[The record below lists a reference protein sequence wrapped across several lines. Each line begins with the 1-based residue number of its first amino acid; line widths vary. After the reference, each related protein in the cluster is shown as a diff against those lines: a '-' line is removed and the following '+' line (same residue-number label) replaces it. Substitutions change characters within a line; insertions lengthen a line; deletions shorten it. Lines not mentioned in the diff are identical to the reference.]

1 MTYEKGVVHMI
12 MSLGTYVRWGQRFF
26 RRWLCDLKAK
36 AVTKGLGMT
45 LAGFVLSAASLANS
59 PQPLPLALL
68 CAGVTGWP
76 ALLVTLGGVLGY
88 WLLWGNP
95 GLQGIIW
102 SGAGLVICLSLGDQ
116 KLNKRLPML
125 LPALAGVCVA
135 TTGLIFQL
143 LQAEQSSLPV
153 YFLRIGLAVGAT
165 KVFAAVMERRD
176 PVMDWLAWGLGV
188 LSLAQTVP
196 LAAANPGYM
205 AAGVLG
211 AAAPFPASAL
221 AGLALD
227 LSGIAPVPM
236 TAVLSMAFLVRLVP
250 RLPKWTAHVAPAVMY
265 LFLTMLRGG
274 GDWMPAVA
282 LSVGGVLGV
291 FFPAPAS
298 ISHRRGET
306 GVAQVRLEMT
316 AGVLAQTEQ
325 LLLETPEYPIDEA
338 ALICKAADRA
348 CSACPNR
355 DGCREIDEAGRMPT
369 VLLHR
374 PLISVEDLPVR
385 CRKRGRLLLELRR
398 IQDQYRSIRADRD
411 RQREYRNA
419 LIQQY
424 RFLSEYLQD
433 LADKLPRR
441 GDILRQR
448 YEPRVGVSTA
458 GVQGTNGDRCLWF
471 AGTECRY
478 YVVLCDG
485 MGTGFGAEEEGRAA
499 AEGLRRMLS
508 AGFPAEY
515 ALRSLNSLCTLRQ
528 KAGAVT
534 VDLAEI
540 DLQTGRVNLYKWGAA
555 PSYLLSPAGAEKI
568 GTAAAPPGLS
578 VTGARETVDKLSL
591 RRGETL
597 VLLSDGVDGEAAMRR
612 AWDLTDK
619 TPGEMASKVL
629 QYGRGNNNDDATAAI
644 IRLKTPTTST

>member
-1 MTYEKGVVHMI
+1 MM
-12 MSLGTYVRWGQRFF
+12 MSLGTYVRRGQRFF
-26 RRWLCDLKAK
+26 RRWIGDPKLRAAAK
-36 AVTKGLGMT
+36 GVGMT
-45 LAGFVLSAASLANS
+45 LAGFILSAASLGNS

-76 ALLVTLGGVLGY
+76 ALLVALGSAVGY
-88 WLLWGNP
+88 WLLWGAA
-95 GLQGIIW
+95 GVQGIIW
-102 SGAGLVICLSLGDQ
+102 SGAGLVICFALGGQ
-116 KLNKRLPML
+116 KLSKQMPLL
-125 LPALAGVCVA
+125 LPALAGLSVA
-135 TTGLIFQL
+135 ATGLMFQI
-143 LQAEQSSLPV
+143 LQAEGTDIPV
-153 YFLRIGLAVGAT
+153 YFLRIALAMGAA
-165 KVFAAVMERRD
+165 KVFTTVLERRD

-188 LSLAQTVP
+188 LALAQTVP
-196 LAAANPGYM
+196 LAAINPGYI

-211 AAAPFPASAL
+211 AAAPFPAAAL

-227 LSGIAPVPM
+227 LSQIAPVPM
-236 TAVLSMAFLVRLVP
+236 AAVLCMAFLVRLVP
-250 RLPKWTAHVAPAVMY
+250 GLPKWTAHAAPAAMY
-265 LFLTMLRGG
+265 LLTAMLRGG
-274 GDWMPAVA
+274 ADWMPAIA
-282 LSVGGVLGV
+282 LSIGGTLGV
-291 FFPAPAS
+291 FFPAPAA

-306 GVAQVRLEMT
+306 GIAQVRLEMT

-325 LLLETPEYPIDEA
+325 MLLETPEYPIDEP

-348 CSACPNR
+348 CSACPCR
-355 DGCREIDEAGRMPT
+355 DGCRDISAAARMPT
-369 VLLHR
+369 ALLHR
-374 PLISVEDLPVR
+374 PLIAVEDLPVR

-411 RQREYRNA
+411 RQREYRSA

-433 LADKLPRR
+433 LADKLPKR
-441 GDILRQR
+441 GDVLQQR
-448 YEPRVGVSTA
+448 YEPQVGVCSA
-458 GVQGTNGDRCLWF
+458 GLEGTNGDRCLWF

-485 MGTGFGAEEEGRAA
+485 MGTGFGAAEEGRAA
-499 AEGLRRMLS
+499 GESLRRLLS

-515 ALRSLNSLCTLRQ
+515 ALRSLNSLCTLRE

-597 VLLSDGVDGEAAMRR
+597 ILLSDGVDGEAAMRR

-619 TPGEMASKVL
+619 APGEMASKVL
-629 QYGRGNNNDDATAAI
+629 QYGRGNGCDDATAAV
-644 IRLKTPTTST
+644 IRLNPAALST